1 MAAGAEYIKDAD
13 GRIAFYPEGA
23 STMAGRL
30 DPLFY
35 ALVGV
40 SALVVLGIG
49 GMILWYSVKYR
60 AGRDVDRD
68 LRASERQKLTIEA
81 AWTLPV
87 LLIFLGFFAWGASL
101 YVEEYGPVA
110 ADFEVHV
117 IGKQWMWKVQ
127 HHNGVR
133 EINELHVPVGQ
144 KVELTLTSQDVIHSF
159 YIPAFRL
166 KRDVV
171 PQRYTRFWFEATKPG
186 TYSLFCAEFCGANHS
201 LMRGRVVAMAPAEFE
216 RWMSRQDV
224 PAAPAAEGRELF
236 MAFGCSGC
244 HTPGSSV
251 RAPSLEGLYGRP
263 VPLAD
268 GGTVIADDDYIR
280 DSILLPRKHVVAGY
294 QPIMPSFEGQIDEGQ
309 ILKIIAYIQ
318 SLDLVREGAAPP

>member
-1 MAAGAEYIKDAD
+1 MAAEAEYIKDA
-13 GRIAFYPEGA
+13 GGGLLLFPERA
-23 STMAGRL
+23 SAMAGRL
-30 DPLFY
+30 DVLFY
-35 ALVGV
+35 TLVGISV
-40 SALVVLGIG
+40 LIILGIG
-49 GMILWYSVKYR
+49 GLIFWYSVKYR
-60 AGRDVDRD
+60 AGNEVDRS
-68 LRASERQKLTIEA
+68 LEVSQKQELAIEA

-87 LLIFLGFFAWGASL
+87 LAIFIGLFAWGAAL
-101 YVEEYGPVA
+101 YMEAYGPVEP
-110 ADFEVHV
+110 DLEVSV

-144 KVELTLTSQDVIHSF
+144 KIELSLTSQDVIHSF

-171 PQRYTRFWFEATKPG
+171 PQRYTRFWFEATEAG
-186 TYSLFCAEFCGANHS
+186 TYSLFCAEYCGAKHS
-201 LMRGRVVAMAPAEFE
+201 LMRGRVVAMRPADFE

-236 MAFGCSGC
+236 MSFGCSGC

-251 RAPSLEGLYGRP
+251 HAPSLEGLYGRP
-263 VPLAD
+263 VQLAD
-268 GGTVIADDDYIR
+268 GGTVIADNDYIR

-294 QPIMPSFEGQIDEGQ
+294 QPIMPSFEGQIGEGQ

-318 SLDLVREGAAPP
+318 SLDLARQGAAPP